1 MAVANSQDSY
11 YLSLLALAERFR
23 TQEPANIK
31 MCLQCL
37 QAVLTFSPPPK
48 VEART
53 HLQLANLLIKY
64 TKNTQ
69 LAREHL
75 ELAWTLSMNIVGFD
89 DVRFEAASELAK
101 IYEQT
106 GETNNAKTL
115 LQRAIELSRQNVFW
129 HCRLLF
135 QTAQMGLSEYDY
147 ATAGA
152 LLQNGLDYCHM
163 QGIAYNQLL
172 FLLSKI
178 MVFLLEGR
186 GGVEVQALLSQ
197 ANQSVEQYNGPQGQ
211 KEHLRVFY
219 LVLMVC
225 HNLNSGQVKSVKPAL
240 KQLQQS
246 IQNITQLSE
255 QAEVIPN
262 SSSEMF
268 AWLPREQLCVL
279 VYLVS
284 VMHSMQ
290 AGYMEKAQK
299 YTDKALLQIDK
310 LKAEENS
317 SILGSL
323 QLLLLE
329 HSVMCH
335 LIIGSKAQAIKEIA
349 RVCRL
354 LQADTKQLQ
363 AHRAQLHTLL
373 AVYAMSMNNSTA
385 AELQFNAALRTS
397 KNRDLW
403 IFANLNLAV
412 VYLRCQRER
421 DFAAIM
427 DRINPDTLPT
437 QSQSLR
443 AASFYVQGLHAFFT
457 ARHNDGK
464 RFLRESLKMANAED
478 LNRLTS
484 CSLVLLGHI
493 FLALGNPREA
503 LNMVTPAMQLASK
516 IPDLHLQLW
525 SSAILKDLHRLFGD
539 TSHEQESSQS
549 HLNFSQTLLTDHVT
563 ASHLPEH
570 QLINWT
576 DGPFPLPLP
585 PGPDRVQQ

>member
-1 MAVANSQDSY
+1 MANSQDAY
-11 YLSLLALAERFR
+11 YLSLLALAEMFR

-31 MCLQCL
+31 SCLQCL
-37 QAVLTFSPPPK
+37 QAVLTFRPPPK

-53 HLQLANLLIKY
+53 HLQLANLLIHY
-64 TKNTQ
+64 TNNTE
-69 LAREHL
+69 LARDHL
-75 ELAWTLSMNIVGFD
+75 EQAWTLSMNIAGFD

-101 IYEQT
+101 LYEHNR
-106 GETNNAKTL
+106 GASNAKSL
-115 LQRAIELSRQNVFW
+115 LHRAIELSRQSVYW
-129 HCRLLF
+129 HCRLIF
-135 QTAQMGLSEYDY
+135 QTAQLGLSEFDY
-147 ATAGA
+147 ATAGG
-152 LLQNGLDYCHM
+152 LLQMGLEYCHI
-163 QGIAYNQLL
+163 QDVGYTQLL

-178 MVFLLEGR
+178 MVMLLEGR
-186 GGVEVQALLSQ
+186 GAAEVQTLLAQ
-197 ANQSVEQYNGPQGQ
+197 ANQKVEQYNGPQGQ

-219 LVLMVC
+219 LVLLVC

-255 QAEVIPN
+255 QEIIP
-262 SSSEMF
+262 SSGSEMF
-268 AWLPREQLCVL
+268 AWLPRDQLCVL

-284 VMHSMQ
+284 VMHSTQ

-310 LKAEENS
+310 LKAEDNA
-317 SILGSL
+317 SILSSV

-335 LIIGSKAQAIKEIA
+335 LIIGSKSQAIKEIA
-349 RVCRL
+349 KVCHL
-354 LQADTKQLQ
+354 LQQDAKQLQ

-373 AVYAMSMNNSTA
+373 AVYAMSMNNSNA
-385 AELQFNAALRTS
+385 AEVQFNAALRTS

-421 DFAAIM
+421 DFVAIM

-457 ARHNDGK
+457 SRHNDGK

-503 LNMVTPAMQLASK
+503 HNMVTPAMQLASK

-525 SSAILKDLHRLFGD
+525 SSAILKDLYRQFGD
-539 TSHEQESSQS
+539 VPREQESSQN
-549 HLNFSQTLLTDHVT
+549 HYNFSQTLLTDHMT
-563 ASHLPEH
+563 ASQLPEH
-570 QLINWT
+570 QLITWT
-576 DGPFPLPLP
+576 EGPFPLPSNEKM
-585 PGPDRVQQ
+585 

>member
-1 MAVANSQDSY
+1 MANPQDAC

-31 MCLQCL
+31 SCVQCL
-37 QAVLTFSPPPK
+37 QAVLTFRPPPK

-53 HLQLANLLIKY
+53 HLQLATLL
-64 TKNTQ
+64 TQHTTNTQ
-69 LAREHL
+69 LARDHL
-75 ELAWTLSMNIVGFD
+75 QQAWSLSMSIVGFD

-101 IYEQT
+101 LYEQT
-106 GETNNAKTL
+106 GSAANAKSV
-115 LQRAIELSRQNVFW
+115 LQRAIELSRQSVFW
-129 HCRLLF
+129 HCRLIF
-135 QTAQMGLSEYDY
+135 QMAQLGVTEMDY
-147 ATAGA
+147 ASAGS
-152 LLQNGLDYCHM
+152 LLQKGLEYCLI
-163 QGIAYNQLL
+163 QGIAYNQIL

-178 MVFLLEGR
+178 MVMLLEGR
-186 GGVEVQALLSQ
+186 GAVEIQTLLNQ
-197 ANQSVEQYNGPQGQ
+197 ANQSVEQYNGAQGQ

-219 LVLMVC
+219 LVLLVC

-255 QAEVIPN
+255 QEVIPS

-310 LKAEENS
+310 LKAEENT
-317 SILGSL
+317 SILSSL

-329 HSVMCH
+329 HSIMCH
-335 LIIGSKAQAIKEIA
+335 LIMGSKAQAIKEIA
-349 RVCRL
+349 KVCRL
-354 LQADTKQLQ
+354 LQDDTRQLQ

-373 AVYAMSMNNSTA
+373 AVYAMSMNLSTA
-385 AELQFNAALRTS
+385 AEVQFNAALRTS
-397 KNRDLW
+397 SNHDLW

-457 ARHNDGK
+457 NRHNDGK

-525 SSAILKDLHRLFGD
+525 SSAILKDLYRQFGD
-539 TSHEQESSQS
+539 APHEQESS
-549 HLNFSQTLLTDHVT
+549 HNHYNFSQTLLMDHLAAT
-563 ASHLPEH
+563 QLPEH
-570 QLINWT
+570 QLITWT
-576 DGPFPLPLP
+576 DGPFPSIVSEKL
-585 PGPDRVQQ
+585 

>member
-1 MAVANSQDSY
+1 MANSQDAY

-31 MCLQCL
+31 SCLQCL
-37 QAVLTFSPPPK
+37 QAVLTFRPPPK

-53 HLQLANLLIKY
+53 HLQLANLLIQY

-69 LAREHL
+69 LARDHL
-75 ELAWTLSMNIVGFD
+75 EQAWTLSMNIAGFD

-101 IYEQT
+101 LYEQSGGT
-106 GETNNAKTL
+106 SNAKAL
-115 LQRAIELSRQNVFW
+115 LHRAIELSRQSVYW
-129 HCRLLF
+129 HCRLIF
-135 QTAQMGLSEYDY
+135 QTAQIGVTELDY
-147 ATAGA
+147 ATASG
-152 LLQNGLDYCHM
+152 LLHMGLEYCHI
-163 QGIAYNQLL
+163 QGVAYTQLL

-178 MVFLLEGR
+178 MVMLLEGR
-186 GGVEVQALLSQ
+186 GSAEVHNLLAQ
-197 ANQSVEQYNGPQGQ
+197 ANQNVEQYNGAQGQ

-219 LVLMVC
+219 LVLLVC
-225 HNLNSGQVKSVKPAL
+225 HNLKSGQVKSVKPAL

-255 QAEVIPN
+255 QEVNP
-262 SSSEMF
+262 SSGSEMF

-299 YTDKALLQIDK
+299 YTDKALLQIEK
-310 LKAEENS
+310 LKAEDNA
-317 SILGSL
+317 SILSSL

-335 LIIGSKAQAIKEIA
+335 LIVGSKAQAIKEIA
-349 RVCRL
+349 KVCQL
-354 LQADTKQLQ
+354 LREDAKQLQ
-363 AHRAQLHTLL
+363 AYRAQLHTLL
-373 AVYAMSMNNSTA
+373 AVYAMSMNNSSA
-385 AELQFNAALRTS
+385 AEIQFNAALRTS

-427 DRINPDTLPT
+427 DRINPETLPT

-457 ARHNDGK
+457 SRHNDGK

-503 LNMVTPAMQLASK
+503 HNMVTPAMQLASK

-525 SSAILKDLHRLFGD
+525 SSAILKDLYRQFGD
-539 TSHEQESSQS
+539 VPHEQGSSQN
-549 HLNFSQTLLTDHVT
+549 HYNFSQTLLTDHMT
-563 ASHLPEH
+563 ASQLPEH
-570 QLINWT
+570 QLIMWT
-576 DGPFPLPLP
+576 EGPFPLP
-585 PGPDRVQQ
+585 VTEKI

>member
-1 MAVANSQDSY
+1 MANSQDAY

-31 MCLQCL
+31 SCLQCL
-37 QAVLTFSPPPK
+37 QAVLTFRPPPK

-53 HLQLANLLIKY
+53 HLQLANLLIQY
-64 TKNTQ
+64 TNNTQ
-69 LAREHL
+69 LAQDHL
-75 ELAWTLSMNIVGFD
+75 EQAWTLSMNIAGFD

-101 IYEQT
+101 LYEQT
-106 GETNNAKTL
+106 GGASNAKSL
-115 LQRAIELSRQNVFW
+115 LRRAIELSRQSVYW
-129 HCRLLF
+129 HCRLIF
-135 QTAQMGLSEYDY
+135 QTAQLGLVEFDY
-147 ATAGA
+147 ATAGG
-152 LLQNGLDYCHM
+152 LLQMGLEYCHI
-163 QGIAYNQLL
+163 QGVAYTQLL

-178 MVFLLEGR
+178 MVMLLEGR
-186 GGVEVQALLSQ
+186 VAAEVQTLLAQ
-197 ANQSVEQYNGPQGQ
+197 ANQSVEQYNGAQGQ

-219 LVLMVC
+219 LVLLVC

-255 QAEVIPN
+255 QEIIP
-262 SSSEMF
+262 SSGSEMF

-310 LKAEENS
+310 LKAEDNA
-317 SILGSL
+317 SILSSV

-349 RVCRL
+349 KVCQL
-354 LQADTKQLQ
+354 LQQDAKQLQ

-373 AVYAMSMNNSTA
+373 AVYAMSMNNSSA
-385 AELQFNAALRTS
+385 AEVQFNAALRTS

-421 DFAAIM
+421 DFVAIM

-457 ARHNDGK
+457 SRHNDGK

-503 LNMVTPAMQLASK
+503 HNMVTPAMQLASK

-525 SSAILKDLHRLFGD
+525 SSAILKDLYRQFGD
-539 TSHEQESSQS
+539 VSHEQESSQN
-549 HLNFSQTLLTDHVT
+549 HYNFSQTLLTDHMT
-563 ASHLPEH
+563 ASQLPEH
-570 QLINWT
+570 QLIMWT
-576 DGPFPLPLP
+576 EGPFPLP
-585 PGPDRVQQ
+585 GNEKM

>member
-1 MAVANSQDSY
+1 MATSQDAY

-31 MCLQCL
+31 RCVQCL
-37 QAVLTFSPPPK
+37 QAVLTFRPPPK

-53 HLQLANLLIKY
+53 HLQIANLLIQY
-64 TKNTQ
+64 TNNTQ
-69 LAREHL
+69 LAQDHFEQ
-75 ELAWTLSMNIVGFD
+75 AWNLSMNIAGFD
-89 DVRFEAASELAK
+89 DVRSEAASELAK
-101 IYEQT
+101 LYEQT
-106 GETNNAKTL
+106 GGVARSKPL
-115 LQRAIELSRQNVFW
+115 LRRAIELSRQSVYW
-129 HCRLLF
+129 HCRIIF
-135 QTAQMGLSEYDY
+135 QAAQLSLTEVDYAMASTYLQMGLE
-147 ATAGA
+147 
-152 LLQNGLDYCHM
+152 YCHM
-163 QGIAYNQLL
+163 QGVAYNQVL

-178 MVFLLEGR
+178 MVMLLEGR
-186 GGVEVQALLSQ
+186 GAAEVQALLAQ
-197 ANQSVEQYNGPQGQ
+197 ANQSVEQYNGSQGQ

-219 LVLMVC
+219 LVLLVC

-255 QAEVIPN
+255 QEVIP
-262 SSSEMF
+262 SSTSEMF

-310 LKAEENS
+310 LKAEENT
-317 SILGSL
+317 SILRSL

-349 RVCRL
+349 KVCQL
-354 LQADTKQLQ
+354 LQEDAKQLQ

-373 AVYAMSMNNSTA
+373 AVYAMSMNNSEA
-385 AELQFNAALRTS
+385 AEIQFNAALRTS

-412 VYLRCQRER
+412 VYLRCKRER
-421 DFAAIM
+421 DFADIM
-427 DRINPDTLPT
+427 DRINPETLPT

-457 ARHNDGK
+457 SRHNDGK

-503 LNMVTPAMQLASK
+503 HNMVTPAMQLASK

-525 SSAILKDLHRLFGD
+525 SSAILKDLYRQFGD
-539 TSHEQESSQS
+539 VPHEQESSQN
-549 HLNFSQTLLTDHVT
+549 HYNFSQTLLTDHTT
-563 ASHLPEH
+563 ASLLPEH
-570 QLINWT
+570 SLIKWI
-576 DGPFPLPLP
+576 DGPFPPFIAEK
-585 PGPDRVQQ
+585 V